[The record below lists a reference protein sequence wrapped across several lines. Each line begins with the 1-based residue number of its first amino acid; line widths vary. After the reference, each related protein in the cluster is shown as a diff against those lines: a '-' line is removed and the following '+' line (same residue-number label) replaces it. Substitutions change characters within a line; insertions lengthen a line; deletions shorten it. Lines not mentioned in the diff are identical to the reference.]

1 MTIVVRRRELIAA
14 LGSVVAWPSAGRAQQ
29 TKRPTIGLLGGATAG
44 AQAQWTAAF
53 VKRLSELGW
62 VEGRTVA
69 IEYRWA
75 DGDSSR
81 SPAIIAEF
89 VRLNVD
95 VIVTH
100 ATPNVLAAK
109 RGTSAIPIVFASA
122 GDPISNGIVASLAR
136 PGGNITGLS
145 VRSADSAQKL
155 VEVSRDL
162 LPNLA
167 RLGFLWHLGNPVA
180 NLQKQAVQT
189 AANAFGLDVVV
200 VEIGGGDEIRSAVE
214 SLKSRVEALVVP
226 SEPLYN
232 SNRIQL
238 NTAALKAQLPTIYF
252 DRLYVEAGGLMS
264 YGVNWASM
272 WRRAADFVDK
282 ILRGAKPAEI
292 PIEQPTTFEL
302 VVNLQTAK
310 ALGLTV
316 PWTVLTLADQ
326 LIE

>member
-1 MTIVVRRRELIAA
+1 MTLDISRRDLIAA
-14 LGSVVAWPSAGRAQQ
+14 LGGVVAWPFAGRAQQ
-29 TKRPTIGLLGGATAG
+29 MKRPTIGLLGGATAS

-53 VKRLSELGW
+53 VQRLGELGW
-62 VEGRTVA
+62 VEGQTVA
-69 IEYRWA
+69 IEYRWV
-75 DGDSSR
+75 DGDFNR
-81 SPAIIAEF
+81 SPAVIAEF

-109 RGTSAIPIVFASA
+109 RVTSAIPIVFASA
-122 GDPISNGIVASLAR
+122 GDPVGNGIVASLAR

-145 VRSADSAQKL
+145 VRSADSANKL

-167 RLGFLWHLGNPVA
+167 RLGFLLHVGNPVA
-180 NLQKQAVQT
+180 NLQKQAVQ
-189 AANAFGLDVVV
+189 AAADAFGLQVVV
-200 VEIGGGDEIRSAVE
+200 AEIRGAGEIASAIE
-214 SLKSRVEALVVP
+214 QFKGRIEALVVP

-232 SNRIQL
+232 TNRIQI
-238 NTAALKAQLPTIYF
+238 NKSALKAQLPTIYF

-264 YGVNWASM
+264 YGVNWISM

-282 ILRGAKPAEI
+282 ILRGAKPADI
-292 PIEQPTTFEL
+292 PIEQPKTFEL
-302 VVNLQTAK
+302 VVNNRTAK

-316 PWTVLTLADQ
+316 PWTVLTLADRV
-326 LIE
+326 IE

>member
-1 MTIVVRRRELIAA
+1 MTIDIGRRELIAA
-14 LGSVVAWPSAGRAQQ
+14 LVSVVAWPIPGRAQQ
-29 TKRPTIGLLGGATAG
+29 TKRPVIGLLGGATAS

-53 VKRLSELGW
+53 VQRLSELGW

-75 DGDSSR
+75 NGDFSR
-81 SPAIIAEF
+81 TPAMIAEF

-109 RGTSAIPIVFASA
+109 RVTSVIPIVFASA
-122 GDPISNGIVASLAR
+122 GDPVGTGIVASLAR

-145 VRSADSAQKL
+145 VLSADAAHKL
-155 VEVSRDL
+155 VEQARDL
-162 LPNLA
+162 LPNLR
-167 RLGFLWHLGNPVA
+167 RLGFLLQVGNPVA
-180 NLQKQAVQT
+180 ELQEQAVQ
-189 AANAFGLDVVV
+189 AAVEKFGLDVVV
-200 VEIGGGDEIRSAVE
+200 AEIHGAKEIASAIE
-214 SLKSRVEALVVP
+214 TLKGRVEALIVP
-226 SEPLYN
+226 SNPLYN
-232 SNRIQL
+232 VNRIEI
-238 NTAALKAQLPTIYF
+238 NALALSAQLPTIYF
-252 DRLYVEAGGLMS
+252 DKVYVEAGGLMS

-282 ILRGAKPAEI
+282 ILRGAKPADI

-302 VVNLQTAK
+302 VINLQTAK

-326 LIE
+326 VIE